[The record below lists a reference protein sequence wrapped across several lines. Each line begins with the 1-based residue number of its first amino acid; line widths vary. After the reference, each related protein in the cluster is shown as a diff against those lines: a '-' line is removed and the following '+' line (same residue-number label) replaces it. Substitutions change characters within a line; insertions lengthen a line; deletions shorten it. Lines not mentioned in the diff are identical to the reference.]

1 MRKLIWADTAVG
13 MLHSEIGPV
22 LVSMLLNGNV
32 HQDLRRNLTRVGLA
46 SDQLLPSLS
55 TLTNNVGGIP
65 PSVSIVFSLG
75 GGMHT
80 SCSCT
85 LQ

>member
-32 HQDLRRNLTRVGLA
+32 HQDLRRNFTRVGLA